1 MFIDPVDWG
10 SRYFYLDPNATHRG
24 LFNPRLCK
32 FLLPQMY
39 AFANPRITRGVEMA
53 GAQSGKTQKAL
64 VCAFWA
70 LDQDPG
76 PTMWVTPNEK
86 FSKLFFDTRIKP
98 SLDMCEPL
106 QRRLPGRKRS
116 VSKLHIDFSTGM
128 FVLANAGS
136 TADLSG
142 KPIRYLII
150 DEEKDYL
157 PGRVEYALVR
167 TRSKPDLKIWRMSTS
182 KKHEDTIHQ
191 AFLGGTQDHWHVK
204 CPRCGHSEMVRWK
217 NFRYTAKGLLCDS
230 ICLTCPAPVG
240 LDEKNQPVQCGFEWW
255 DTPEDR
261 MYILDNGQ
269 YVSHNPGA
277 PYPSWSYWGAI
288 APWIAWQA
296 IGQDWI
302 MAMEAKSKGDYEP
315 FKRFLCDTINEPFE
329 EQPADKTPEVV
340 RFPYKINEF
349 KAARFPGEALRGMAV
364 DVQMKDFRVVIRGFE
379 QNAASKLLGA
389 LPVSTFDDLRAL
401 QIEYAIEDRFVFVD
415 SAHQS
420 EMVYAACVEYG
431 WIAVVGSDEFNYA
444 HPKKDL
450 TGRTIGYV
458 QKPFSSIRDVWSFK
472 KGRNCRLITLATPRL
487 KDITAFFRD
496 GRASVNWEIPSDTPE
511 SYIRQVYNQYKVE
524 KVNDR
529 TKKLE
534 FVWPDR
540 REDHYWDCE
549 YFLTGMA
556 IMAGIIKI

>member
-1 MFIDPVDWG
+1 
-10 SRYFYLDPNATHRG
+10 
-24 LFNPRLCK
+24 
-32 FLLPQMY
+32 
-39 AFANPRITRGVEMA
+39 
-53 GAQSGKTQKAL
+53 
-64 VCAFWA
+64 
-70 LDQDPG
+70 
-76 PTMWVTPNEK
+76 
-86 FSKLFFDTRIKP
+86 
-98 SLDMCEPL
+98 
-106 QRRLPGRKRS
+106 
-116 VSKLHIDFSTGM
+116 
-128 FVLANAGS
+128 
-136 TADLSG
+136 
-142 KPIRYLII
+142 
-150 DEEKDYL
+150 
-157 PGRVEYALVR
+157 
-167 TRSKPDLKIWRMSTS
+167 
-182 KKHEDTIHQ
+182 
-191 AFLGGTQDHWHVK
+191 
-204 CPRCGHSEMVRWK
+204 
-217 NFRYTAKGLLCDS
+217 
-230 ICLTCPAPVG
+230 
-240 LDEKNQPVQCGFEWW
+240 
-255 DTPEDR
+255 

-302 MAMEAKSKGDYEP
+302 IAMEAKSKGDYEP

-329 EQPADKTPEVV
+329 EQPADKTPEIV

-349 KAARFPGEALRGMAV
+349 QAARFQGEALRGMAV

-472 KGRNCRLITLATPRL
+472 KGKNCRLITLATPRL